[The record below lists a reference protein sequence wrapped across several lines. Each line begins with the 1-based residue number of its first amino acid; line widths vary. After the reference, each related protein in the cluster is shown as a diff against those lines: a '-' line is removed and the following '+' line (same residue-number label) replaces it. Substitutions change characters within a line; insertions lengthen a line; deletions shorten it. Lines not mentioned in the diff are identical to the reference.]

1 MALIEQ
7 QGRRLVVRGVM
18 TVDTVSNL
26 LAEGVALLAGEIEID
41 LGEVGEV
48 DSSALS
54 LLFEWLRQAQ
64 ILKAGVVYSNL
75 PPTLISLATLYGVL
89 ELIPQRMG
97 AVH

>member
-7 QGRRLVVRGVM
+7 QGRRLVVRSVM
-18 TVDTVSNL
+18 TVETVSAL
-26 LAEGVALLAGEIEID
+26 LAEGSALLSGEIEID

-64 ILKAGVVYSNL
+64 MRKASVVYVNL
-75 PPTLISLATLYGVL
+75 PPTLISLAALYGVL
-89 ELIPQRMG
+89 ELIPQRKG